1 MLNVSGIL
9 PVLQFPATAK
19 IAFPLVLAMISWVI
33 FNYVGIKKHGFYG
46 YFKAMM
52 FPPGLPK
59 PIYVLL
65 APLEFLSTIIIR
77 PITLTLRLTLNMFAG
92 HLVLLLTVL
101 GGAYLL
107 EQGGALAILGSPSP
121 SLFSDRP
128 DVLRGVR
135 PGAAGLRLRPALRPL
150 HRRRPRRRALIPHRP
165 DLRRSAT
172 TPKGTHCERRNRT
185 AA

>member
-19 IAFPLVLAMISWVI
+19 IAFPLVLATISWAI

-101 GGAYLL
+101 GGEYLL
-107 EQGGALAILGSPSP
+107 EQGGALRCSPRR
-121 SLFSDRP
+121 LAVQHRP
-128 DVLRGVR
+128 DVLRGVH
-135 PGAAGLRLRPALRPL
+135 PAAAGLRVRPALRPL
-150 HRRRPRRRALIPHRP
+150 HRRRPRRRALIPT
-165 DLRRSAT
+165 S
-172 TPKGTHCERRNRT
+172 
-185 AA
+185 